1 MKVCC
6 NSVTVKLS
14 KEDSLNLTLLHRRLL
29 ELAVWYIRKMHD
41 AQTNLCPVFLLFMTV
56 LQLYNNLSD

>member
-29 ELAVWYIRKMHD
+29 ELAVCYIRKMHD